1 MDEEYIYFADRI
13 LDRYKYDA
21 AGTEKTIQALSAAVN
36 SVPEGVAVYTMLVPL
51 RINLEKELAAYSD
64 DVEKTFRE
72 INEALPA
79 KAQKLDVLKK
89 LLEHRGEYLF
99 FRTDNSWTAL
109 GGYYAAQLYCEAAGI
124 EMIPL
129 SEYWEWHLESFF
141 GANTYMEKSDI
152 PSDYTEYVSYYLLP
166 GATNWAEVTVR
177 RGSNYYEKFETPT
190 IALSRRGTDLF
201 IGGNYSH
208 AVLEGDKPSGKTL
221 LIIGDSAAK
230 FMATW
235 LTPYYKNVYVINI
248 ARYQGEAEG
257 YKEIWQDY
265 DISECII
272 LESARKFGDTPENN
286 KLLNFVGE

>member
-1 MDEEYIYFADRI
+1 MCIRDR
-13 LDRYKYDA
+13 YDA

-190 IALSRRGTDLF
+190 IALSRRGTDPVSYTHLDVYKRQV
-201 IGGNYSH
+201 IRWVDG
-208 AVLEGDKPSGKTL
+208 EGLLCVNDNCNLGISASSAYGILLGKNCFFRRL
-221 LIIGDSAAK
+221 YA
-230 FMATW
+230 
-235 LTPYYKNVYVINI
+235 P
-248 ARYQGEAEG
+248 
-257 YKEIWQDY
+257 EIRLG
-265 DISECII
+265 C
-272 LESARKFGDTPENN
+272 T
-286 KLLNFVGE
+286 FVDNQ